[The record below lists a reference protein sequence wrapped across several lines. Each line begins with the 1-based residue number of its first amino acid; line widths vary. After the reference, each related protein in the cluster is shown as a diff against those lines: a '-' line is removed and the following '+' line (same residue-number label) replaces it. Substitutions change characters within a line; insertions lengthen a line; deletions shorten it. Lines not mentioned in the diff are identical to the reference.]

1 MQQVNIYVKTSIR
14 GIGKKPGSFIY
25 LLETETKKGLATIY
39 DIGALPEEMSEE
51 AAEIY
56 AIVEALKRM
65 KPGTEN
71 QIVIY
76 ASNHILKNSFE
87 HHLPAWTQ
95 NGFKKRNGEDIANKN
110 LWFLL
115 ASSNSVFHLR
125 IDLSPH
131 SYSKW
136 LESELEKFEKRENHN
151 C

>member
-1 MQQVNIYVKTSIR
+1 MQQVNVYVKTSIR

-25 LLETETKKGLATIY
+25 LLETQTKKGLATIY
-39 DIGALPEEMSEE
+39 DIGVLPEEMSEE

-87 HHLPAWTQ
+87 NHLPIWTQ

-110 LWFLL
+110 LWSSL

-136 LESELEKFEKRENHN
+136 LESELEKFEKREKHN

>member
-1 MQQVNIYVKTSIR
+1 MQQVNVYVKTSIR

-25 LLETETKKGLATIY
+25 LLEAETKKGLATIY
-39 DIGALPEEMSEE
+39 DIGVLPEEMSEE

-87 HHLPAWTQ
+87 HHLPVWTQ

-110 LWFLL
+110 LWSSL

-136 LESELEKFEKRENHN
+136 LESELEKFEKREKHN

>member
-1 MQQVNIYVKTSIR
+1 MQQVNVYVKTSIR

-25 LLETETKKGLATIY
+25 LLETQTKKGLATIY
-39 DIGALPEEMSEE
+39 DIGVLPEEMSEE
-51 AAEIY
+51 AAELY

-87 HHLPAWTQ
+87 YYLPVWTQ

-110 LWFLL
+110 LWFAL

-136 LESELEKFEKRENHN
+136 LESELEKFEKREKHN

>member
-1 MQQVNIYVKTSIR
+1 MQQVNVYVKTSIR
-14 GIGKKPGSFIY
+14 GIGKKHGSFIY

-39 DIGALPEEMSEE
+39 DIGVLPEEMSEE
-51 AAEIY
+51 AAEMY

-71 QIVIY
+71 EIVIY

-87 HHLPAWTQ
+87 HHLPVWTR

-110 LWFLL
+110 LWFSL

-136 LESELEKFEKRENHN
+136 LESELEKFEKREKHN